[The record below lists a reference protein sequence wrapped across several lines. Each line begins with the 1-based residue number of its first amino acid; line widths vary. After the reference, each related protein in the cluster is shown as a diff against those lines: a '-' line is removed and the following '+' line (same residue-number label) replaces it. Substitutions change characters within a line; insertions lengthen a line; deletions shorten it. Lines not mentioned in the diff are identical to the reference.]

1 MRALISWLPENKPPL
16 TEADLMKREDSVL
29 TSIRNKSVVV
39 TGGTK
44 GIGKG
49 IAGVFAQLGALVRVL
64 GRNEPDGAAT
74 AEALRSRG
82 STVIF
87 CRGDVKE
94 QGDMEEVMATV
105 AAEFGG
111 VDILCSNAGIFPPV
125 PLEEMT
131 ESAWDDVFATNL
143 KGMMLSI
150 KAALPHLKQSTAGR
164 IVLTSSITGPL
175 TGYPGW
181 SHYGA
186 TKAGM
191 VGFMR
196 TAALELARFKITINA
211 VLPGNVLTEGV
222 RDLGQAYINT
232 TTAAIPL
239 KRLGTVEEIGH
250 AVAFLASEEAGFIT
264 DQTLVVDGGKHCR
277 SRCKPWQVDEGL
289 VPLHAAQL
297 DGN

>member
-1 MRALISWLPENKPPL
+1 MRRGNP
-16 TEADLMKREDSVL
+16 ML
-29 TSIRNKSVVV
+29 TSIRNKSVIV
-39 TGGTK
+39 TGGTR

-49 IAGVFAQLGALVRVL
+49 IAGVFTTLGARVCVI
-64 GRNEPDGAAT
+64 GRNEHDGAVA
-74 AEALRSRG
+74 AEALRG
-82 STVIF
+82 SGGIATF
-87 CRGDVKE
+87 CRGDVTK
-94 QGDMEEVMATV
+94 QSDMEEAVATV
-105 AAEFGG
+105 AAAFGG
-111 VDILCSNAGIFPPV
+111 VDILCANAGIFPPT
-125 PLEEMT
+125 PLEEMS

-143 KGMMLSI
+143 KGMLFSI
-150 KAALPHLKQSTAGR
+150 QAALPHLKHSTAGR

-211 VLPGNVLTEGV
+211 VLPGNILTEGV
-222 RDLGQAYINT
+222 RDLGQDYINA
-232 TTAAIPL
+232 TTASIPL

-264 DQTLVVDGGKHCR
+264 GQTLVVDGGQTLPE
-277 SRCKPWQVDEGL
+277 SPQALAG
-289 VPLHAAQL
+289 
-297 DGN
+297 

>member
-1 MRALISWLPENKPPL
+1 M
-16 TEADLMKREDSVL
+16 L
-29 TSIRNKSVVV
+29 TSLRNKSVII

-49 IAGVFAQLGALVRVL
+49 IAGVFTALGARVCVI
-64 GRNEPDGAAT
+64 GRNDHDGAA
-74 AEALRSRG
+74 AVEALRG
-82 STVIF
+82 GGGIAIF
-87 CRGDVKE
+87 CRGDVTK
-94 QGDMEEVMATV
+94 QSDMEAAMATG
-105 AAEFGG
+105 AAAFGG
-111 VDILCSNAGIFPPV
+111 IDILCANAGIFPPTL
-125 PLEEMT
+125 LEEMS
-131 ESAWDDVFATNL
+131 EHAWDDVFATNL
-143 KGMMLSI
+143 KGMLFSI
-150 KAALPHLKQSTAGR
+150 QAALPHLKHSTAGR

-191 VGFMR
+191 LGFMR

-232 TTAAIPL
+232 TTTSIPL

-250 AVAFLASEEAGFIT
+250 AVAFFASEEAGFIT
-264 DQTLVVDGGKHCR
+264 GQTLVVDGGQTLPE
-277 SRCKPWQVDEGL
+277 SVQALAG
-289 VPLHAAQL
+289 
-297 DGN
+297 

>member
-1 MRALISWLPENKPPL
+1 M
-16 TEADLMKREDSVL
+16 L
-29 TSIRNKSVVV
+29 TSIRNKSVIV

-49 IAGVFAQLGALVRVL
+49 IAGVFTNLGARVCVI
-64 GRNEPDGAAT
+64 GRNEHDGAAV
-74 AEALRSRG
+74 AEALRG
-82 STVIF
+82 NGGIATF
-87 CRGDVKE
+87 CRGDVKK
-94 QGDMEEVMATV
+94 QQDMEEVVATV
-105 AAEFGG
+105 AAAFGG
-111 VDILCSNAGIFPPV
+111 VDILCANAGVFPST
-125 PLEEMT
+125 PLEEMS
-131 ESAWDDVFATNL
+131 ESTWDDVFATNL
-143 KGMMLSI
+143 KGMLFSI
-150 KAALPHLKQSTAGR
+150 QAALPHLKKSPAGR

-191 VGFMR
+191 LGFMR

-222 RDLGQAYINT
+222 RDLGQDYINT
-232 TTAAIPL
+232 TTDAIPL

-264 DQTLVVDGGKHCR
+264 GQTLVVDGGQTLPESPH
-277 SRCKPWQVDEGL
+277 PLEG
-289 VPLHAAQL
+289 
-297 DGN
+297 

>member
-1 MRALISWLPENKPPL
+1 LL
-16 TEADLMKREDSVL
+16 KRGDSVF
-29 TSIRNKSVVV
+29 TSIRNKSVIV

-49 IAGVFAQLGALVRVL
+49 IAGVFAKLGARVCVI
-64 GRNEPDGAAT
+64 GRNAHDGAAVV
-74 AEALRSRG
+74 EALRRG
-82 STVIF
+82 GGTATF
-87 CRGDVKE
+87 CRGDVTK
-94 QGDMEEVMATV
+94 QGDMEAAVATV

-111 VDILCSNAGIFPPV
+111 VDILCANAGIFPPV
-125 PLEEMT
+125 KLEEMS
-131 ESAWDDVFATNL
+131 EQAWDDVFATNL
-143 KGMMLSI
+143 KGMLFSI
-150 KAALPHLKQSTAGR
+150 KAALPHLKKSTAGR

-191 VGFMR
+191 LGFMR
-196 TAALELARFKITINA
+196 TATIELARFKITINA

-222 RDLGQAYINT
+222 RDLGHAYINT
-232 TTAAIPL
+232 MAAAIPL

-264 DQTLVVDGGKHCR
+264 GQTLVVDGG
-277 SRCKPWQVDEGL
+277 QVLPESL
-289 VPLHAAQL
+289 QAL
-297 DGN
+297 DG